1 MKTIWVFGDSFST
14 PYEDKGIGDWVVPY
28 IEWKGYTPK
37 TFGDI
42 LSERLGIN
50 VKHLAKGGAD
60 NDTIFELI
68 LHSAPLIQ
76 KGDIVIIGWSAITR
90 FRLANQVK
98 GFTTIIPNFN
108 FHHNLSFISKNTIE
122 EILVNRSLIG
132 YEKELYDRVEF
143 LNWLFDNMI
152 LIQWTPFWNK
162 RTKIWASNS
171 FSTIANETQGQVKD
185 GHYSELGHEQLAS
198 KFLEMIGDD
207 GLRRYINSLY
217 SIEKLI

>member
-14 PYEDKGIGDWVVPY
+14 PYEDSTIGDWVVPY
-28 IEWKGYTPK
+28 IEWKGYAPK

-50 VKHLAKGGAD
+50 VKHLAKGGVD
-60 NDTIFELI
+60 NDTIFEI
-68 LHSAPLIQ
+68 IIDSAPLIQ
-76 KGDIVIIGWSAITR
+76 KGDIVIIGWSAIAR

-132 YEKELYDRVEF
+132 YEKELYDRIKF
-143 LNWLFDNMI
+143 LNWLFDDMI
-152 LIQWTPFWNK
+152 LIQWTPFWHK
-162 RTKIWASNS
+162 SIKIWGMLFN
-171 FSTIANETQGQVKD
+171 TITHETNGQIKD

-198 KFLEMIGDD
+198 KFLEMINDD

-217 SIEKLI
+217 SVEKLI